1 MTADGVTS
9 IVLDHL
15 SWISFQVRPASLG
28 RIIARSLMLIGVLL
42 SVSFYHAA
50 RRVYV
55 GGILA

>member
-1 MTADGVTS
+1 VTADGVTS

-15 SWISFQVRPASLG
+15 SWISFQVRPVSLG

-42 SVSFYHAA
+42 IASFYNAA
-50 RRVYV
+50 CRVYV